1 MISNGRS
8 KGMSRL
14 PNWRSNEPPP
24 RLPEGLRLRGPVV
37 RPSDFVPEKTPPL
50 PEAPAEAPAAAPV
63 HYEQEPLPDLAAA
76 QERVATAQYAE
87 PAREAAEPLPVA
99 TPPTSATLSSPATP
113 VLDLRSAVRA
123 IWAQRLIVGILT
135 LVFAVLGAGVIPLVP
150 QKYTSETSLYFD
162 PRQAGLSDGQQTP
175 VAPELILTMIDSQTQ
190 ILASGKV
197 LGRVVDALKL
207 DKDPQFDGGA
217 TGETARYIATATLQ
231 KALLIAREAST
242 YVVSLK
248 VTTGNA
254 EKSARIANQI
264 VASFMEEESK
274 SAANVYHSANTALDT
289 RLDDLRQQVQTAEK
303 AADKYR
309 ADNDMVAVEGNLIS
323 DKRLTAL
330 NDLLV
335 TAQQKTIDAKARADS
350 VDKLSFEDV
359 VSTSRTDALNSTS
372 NSLTNLRQQYAALA
386 ATVGS
391 LESQLGA
398 RHPRLLAARS
408 SLESLAGEIR
418 SELQRLATSAKA
430 DYQQA
435 QKAQQDVAKELA
447 VQKALQVNTSGKLVE
462 LNELERKATAA
473 RDIYEALMKRSGQTT
488 EDQSLTQTNIRVIS
502 EAEPPLK
509 ADGPGRKV
517 MMVAGLIAGALLGFG
532 LGMVLAIIGS
542 IFRHPVIR
550 GYLSK

>member
-1 MISNGRS
+1 
-8 KGMSRL
+8 
-14 PNWRSNEPPP
+14 
-24 RLPEGLRLRGPVV
+24 
-37 RPSDFVPEKTPPL
+37 
-50 PEAPAEAPAAAPV
+50 
-63 HYEQEPLPDLAAA
+63 
-76 QERVATAQYAE
+76 
-87 PAREAAEPLPVA
+87 
-99 TPPTSATLSSPATP
+99 
-113 VLDLRSAVRA
+113 
-123 IWAQRLIVGILT
+123 
-135 LVFAVLGAGVIPLVP
+135 
-150 QKYTSETSLYFD
+150 
-162 PRQAGLSDGQQTP
+162 
-175 VAPELILTMIDSQTQ
+175 
-190 ILASGKV
+190 
-197 LGRVVDALKL
+197 
-207 DKDPQFDGGA
+207 
-217 TGETARYIATATLQ
+217 
-231 KALLIAREAST
+231 
-242 YVVSLK
+242 
-248 VTTGNA
+248 VTTADA

-274 SAANVYHSANTALDT
+274 SAASVYHSANTALDT

-303 AADKYR
+303 AVDKYR

-359 VSTSRTDALNSTS
+359 VSTRTDALNSTS

-408 SLESLAGEIR
+408 SLESLASEIR

-435 QKAQQDVAKELA
+435 QKAQQDVGKELA

-517 MMVAGLIAGALLGFG
+517 MMVAGLIAGALFGFG
-532 LGMVLAIIGS
+532 LGMMLAIIGS

>member
-1 MISNGRS
+1 
-8 KGMSRL
+8 
-14 PNWRSNEPPP
+14 
-24 RLPEGLRLRGPVV
+24 
-37 RPSDFVPEKTPPL
+37 
-50 PEAPAEAPAAAPV
+50 
-63 HYEQEPLPDLAAA
+63 
-76 QERVATAQYAE
+76 
-87 PAREAAEPLPVA
+87 
-99 TPPTSATLSSPATP
+99 
-113 VLDLRSAVRA
+113 VRA
-123 IWAQRLIVGILT
+123 IWARRLLVGILT
-135 LVFAVLGAGVIPLVP
+135 LVFAVLGAAAVPLLP
-150 QKYTSETSLYFD
+150 RKYTAETSLYFD
-162 PRQAGLSDGQQTP
+162 PRPAGIADGQQAP

-190 ILASGKV
+190 ILSSGKV
-197 LGRVVDALKL
+197 LGRVVDALRL
-207 DKDPQFDGGA
+207 DQDPQFDGGA

-231 KALLIAREAST
+231 KSLLIAREAST

-248 VTTGNA
+248 VTTGDA
-254 EKSARIANQI
+254 GKSARIANQI
-264 VASFMEEESK
+264 VASFLEEESK
-274 SAANVYHSANTALDT
+274 SAASVYHSANTALDT
-289 RLDDLRQQVQTAEK
+289 RLDDLRQQVQVAEK
-303 AADKYR
+303 AVDKYR
-309 ADNDMVAVEGNLIS
+309 SDNDMVAVEGNLIS

-359 VSTSRTDALNSTS
+359 VSTRTDALNSTS

-408 SLESLAGEIR
+408 SLDSLAGEIR

-435 QKAQQDVAKELA
+435 QKAQQDVGKELA

-462 LNELERKATAA
+462 LNELERKAAAA

-509 ADGPGRKV
+509 ADGPGSKV
-517 MMVAGLIAGALLGFG
+517 KIIAGLVAGALLGFG

-550 GYLSK
+550 SYLSK

>member
-1 MISNGRS
+1 
-8 KGMSRL
+8 MSRL

-24 RLPEGLRLRGPVV
+24 RLPEGVRLRGPVV
-37 RPSDFVPEKTPPL
+37 HPSDFVREPKPGSPEVPVETAGPSTIQQHQESEAQSDVPL
-50 PEAPAEAPAAAPV
+50 ELPAPAQPVEPVRQVDEAP
-63 HYEQEPLPDLAAA
+63 
-76 QERVATAQYAE
+76 TAS
-87 PAREAAEPLPVA
+87 
-99 TPPTSATLSSPATP
+99 PPTSDTP

-123 IWAQRLIVGILT
+123 IWAWRLTVAFLA
-135 LVFAVLGAGVIPLVP
+135 LVLAVLCAAVIPLLP
-150 QKYTSETSLYFD
+150 QKYTSQTSLYFD
-162 PRQAGLSDGQQTP
+162 PRQPGLPDGQQAP

-190 ILASGKV
+190 ILSSGKV
-197 LGRVVDALKL
+197 LGRVVEALKL
-207 DKDPQFDGGA
+207 DRDPQFDGGA

-231 KALLIAREAST
+231 KALVIAREAST
-242 YVVSLK
+242 YVVTLK
-248 VTTGNA
+248 VTTGDA
-254 EKSARIANQI
+254 QKSALIANQI
-264 VASFMEEESK
+264 VTSFMEEESK
-274 SAANVYHSANTALDT
+274 SAASVYHSANTALDS
-289 RLDDLRQQVQTAEK
+289 RLDDLRQQVLDAEK
-303 AADKYR
+303 AVETYR

-359 VSTSRTDALNSTS
+359 VSTSRPDALNSTS

-473 RDIYEALMKRSGQTT
+473 RGIYEALMKRSGQTS

-509 ADGPGRKV
+509 ADGPSRKV
-517 MMVAGLIAGALLGFG
+517 MMVAGFIAGALLGLG
-532 LGMVLAIIGS
+532 LGMLLAITGS
-542 IFRHPVIR
+542 IFRHPIIR
-550 GYLSK
+550 SYLSK

>member
-1 MISNGRS
+1 
-8 KGMSRL
+8 
-14 PNWRSNEPPP
+14 
-24 RLPEGLRLRGPVV
+24 
-37 RPSDFVPEKTPPL
+37 
-50 PEAPAEAPAAAPV
+50 
-63 HYEQEPLPDLAAA
+63 
-76 QERVATAQYAE
+76 
-87 PAREAAEPLPVA
+87 
-99 TPPTSATLSSPATP
+99 
-113 VLDLRSAVRA
+113 
-123 IWAQRLIVGILT
+123 
-135 LVFAVLGAGVIPLVP
+135 
-150 QKYTSETSLYFD
+150 
-162 PRQAGLSDGQQTP
+162 
-175 VAPELILTMIDSQTQ
+175 
-190 ILASGKV
+190 
-197 LGRVVDALKL
+197 
-207 DKDPQFDGGA
+207 
-217 TGETARYIATATLQ
+217 
-231 KALLIAREAST
+231 
-242 YVVSLK
+242 
-248 VTTGNA
+248 
-254 EKSARIANQI
+254 
-264 VASFMEEESK
+264 
-274 SAANVYHSANTALDT
+274 
-289 RLDDLRQQVQTAEK
+289 
-303 AADKYR
+303 
-309 ADNDMVAVEGNLIS
+309 MVAVEGNLIS

-359 VSTSRTDALNSTS
+359 VSTRTDALNSTS

-435 QKAQQDVAKELA
+435 QKAQQDVGKELA

-502 EAEPPLK
+502 DAEPPLK

-517 MMVAGLIAGALLGFG
+517 MMVAGFIAGALFGFG
-532 LGMVLAIIGS
+532 LGMMFAITGS